1 MRRRPLIA
9 TAGALLLLGAA
20 LHVYRAVGRADY
32 SGPIESLSLD
42 LEHPDVFVRTRS
54 LSQLPR
60 DLLKVPLARDLL
72 TEDFV
77 FYYEDDPDRLGLEG
91 SLRRIA
97 YEHDLQWKDDLL
109 SWVLDQPAEVA
120 LWRGEDGRLRHWII
134 ALSRPQLVKVLQE
147 VATAAINDRQLSV
160 AGQLTVDGK
169 PADVFA
175 FEYSP
180 NRTVLAAAAG
190 DRVVLLSEP
199 GMLLSGERTFQ
210 TAPEALLGGLLS
222 EGPSRPAP
230 WREDEPSGG
239 AAPEHSVRVRTHY
252 LSFGYQRFFPGF
264 QALRFD
270 FGSGGWSTRVLFDQ
284 ERLPEAG
291 LREGELWA
299 GVPANPAAC
308 ALVPVDWQ
316 QGQGLLEQA
325 ADDGSKPSAL
335 AAELSGPG
343 AVCWYAAGRL
353 QAPLFVA
360 TLKDA
365 RADLQ
370 PLFKALF
377 EWAVRAPESAGPL
390 RVRRRPSG
398 EVIWQRRLEVPFA
411 ALDGEGEPLPGP
423 FEVTLAVKG
432 RYVFFSPDGARVD
445 QALAT
450 LAKRYPSLADTLT
463 PDAVTLGVLSPK
475 GLAELGRAE
484 ALAMLPRGGEPVF
497 RGAAERLLLPRLEA
511 VSQYPPYRLAL
522 AKGAAAP
529 GGWQTVEWQE
539 VRR

>member
-9 TAGALLLLGAA
+9 TAGALLLLGMA
-20 LHVYRAVGRADY
+20 LHVYRSVGRADY
-32 SGPIESLSLD
+32 SGPITSLSLD

-109 SWVLDQPAEVA
+109 SWVLDQPAEIA

-134 ALSRPQLVKVLQE
+134 ALSRPQFVRVLQE
-147 VATAAINDRQLSV
+147 VATAAIDDRQLSV
-160 AGQLTVDGK
+160 SGKVTVDGR

-175 FEYSP
+175 FESSP
-180 NRTVLAAAAG
+180 NRTILAVGTG

-199 GMLLSGERTFQ
+199 GMLLTGARTFL
-210 TAPEALLGGLLS
+210 TGPEALVGGLLS
-222 EGPSRPAP
+222 ADPSRRSP
-230 WREDEPSGG
+230 WREAEPSG
-239 AAPEHSVRVRTHY
+239 AAEPEHSVRVRTHY

-264 QALRFD
+264 RALRFD
-270 FGSGGWSTRVLFDQ
+270 FGSGGWSTRVLFDL

-291 LREGELWA
+291 LREGDLWA

-325 ADDGSKPSAL
+325 AHDAAKPSPL
-335 AAELSGPG
+335 GAELSGPA
-343 AVCWYAAGRL
+343 AVCWYPGGRL

-365 RADLQ
+365 RTDLQ

-377 EWAVRAPESAGPL
+377 EWAVRAPESVGPM
-390 RVRRRPSG
+390 RVRRPPSG
-398 EVIWQRRLEVPFA
+398 AVLWQRKLQVPFA
-411 ALDGEGEPLPGP
+411 ALDGEGEPEPGP
-423 FEVTLAVKG
+423 LEVTLAVKG
-432 RYVFFSPDGARVD
+432 RYVFFSPDAARVD

-450 LAKRYPSLADTLT
+450 LAKRYPSLADTLST
-463 PDAVTLGVLSPK
+463 DAVTLGLLSPK

-484 ALAMLPRGGEPVF
+484 ALAMLPRGSEPVF

-511 VSQYPPYRLAL
+511 MGQYPPYRLAL
-522 AKGAAAP
+522 AKDAATP

-539 VRR
+539 VGR